1 MVTQCC
7 PKCKQDAFTWYV
19 SEVLPN
25 ITVWSCTACPLQIF
39 EDEQDEEECE
49 HCHEITKTFLQSQ
62 EEQFHWC
69 SNCNTVS
76 DYQLNE

>member
-1 MVTQCC
+1 MVTQLC

-25 ITVWSCTACPLQIF
+25 ITVWSCGACPLQIF
-39 EDEQDEEECE
+39 EDEQDEEECA